1 MLTIYTY
8 FSVVMSV
15 ASSQTTAPVA
25 SDTGDLDEAISTFI
39 EQLGLNAQADGL
51 PRIAGRM
58 MGFLLVNGEACS
70 LTSLAEELRV
80 SRGSISTNARLLA
93 SQGMIER
100 VAVAGERQDFYRIV
114 DQPYRAMLLVYAE
127 RMRQMRRNASALIE
141 VLEKEDGYSDAIS
154 RVKQVEQF
162 FRIGGGHIEPV
173 LETMALEN
181 QNSET
186 QGEK

>member
-1 MLTIYTY
+1 MNNL
-8 FSVVMSV
+8 V
-15 ASSQTTAPVA
+15 SSQDPKNQD
-25 SDTGDLDEAISTFI
+25 SNSELDSAISLFI

-58 MGFLLVNGEACS
+58 MGYLLVNGEACS
-70 LTSLAEELRV
+70 LSALADELQV

-100 VAVAGERQDFYRIV
+100 VAVAGERQDYYQIV
-114 DQPYRAMLLVYAE
+114 DEPYKAMLLVYAE

-141 VLEKEDGYSDAIS
+141 ALEGESDYLGAVS
-154 RVKQVEQF
+154 RVRQVEQF

-173 LETMALEN
+173 LEIMAQEN
-181 QNSET
+181 KSSENGT
-186 QGEK
+186 EQ

>member
-1 MLTIYTY
+1 MNTLSKSEKLIDEEAC
-8 FSVVMSV
+8 S
-15 ASSQTTAPVA
+15 P
-25 SDTGDLDEAISTFI
+25 LDSAISLFI

-58 MGFLLVNGEACS
+58 MGYLLVNGEACS
-70 LTSLAEELRV
+70 LSSLADELQV

-100 VAVAGERQDFYRIV
+100 VAVAGERQDYYRIV
-114 DQPYRAMLLVYAE
+114 NEPYKAMLLVYAE
-127 RMRQMRRNASALIE
+127 RMRQMSRNASALIE
-141 VLEKEDGYSDAIS
+141 VLEGEQGFSDTVS

-173 LETMALEN
+173 LETMAQEN
-181 QNSET
+181 QST
-186 QGEK
+186 DSPAEK